1 VSERSSAAGA
11 LAAELHDCRATFT
24 SGAEE
29 PNGREVAL
37 IDELLARIDEADGEL
52 ADWLAAFGGPEPEQ
66 REALADIVSMIV
78 RDLAPQ
84 DAPPSSGP
92 EAALWRE
99 LVILTDRLYGS
110 GVAPLGRLPFI
121 SDKLLELLAAEAE
134 SADRRVDR
142 AGEAGRFLASLA
154 VSRKLNEAVADAV
167 GFAVAPTYRAVFLY
181 DIPGSHVKTHVDTH
195 EYEVVFHLILDHV
208 IPGDGAGSAL
218 VVHRVGEAEPRR
230 VHLSPGE
237 AVALRG
243 RGTIHS
249 WEPMGPDERR
259 TLVAV
264 GFHRA
269 DGR

>member
-1 VSERSSAAGA
+1 MSERSSAAGA
-11 LAAELHDCRATFT
+11 LAAELQPLRGEA
-24 SGAEE
+24 
-29 PNGREVAL
+29 AL
-37 IDELLARIDEADGEL
+37 IDELLERVDEADGEL
-52 ADWLAAFGGPEPEQ
+52 ADWLEAFGGPEPER
-66 REALADIVSMIV
+66 REALADVVSTIV
-78 RDLAPQ
+78 RDLAPE
-84 DAPPSSGP
+84 DAPPASGP

-99 LVILTDRLYGS
+99 LVILIDRLYGS

-134 SADRRVDR
+134 SAGRRVDR

-154 VSRKLNEAVADAV
+154 VSRKLNAAVADAV

-181 DIPGSHVKTHVDTH
+181 DIPGSHVKTHVDTR

-208 IPGDGAGSAL
+208 IPDGGAGSAL
-218 VVHRVGEAEPRR
+218 VVHRPGHVEPER
-230 VHLSPGE
+230 VRLRPGE
-237 AVALRG
+237 GVALRG

-249 WEPMGPDERR
+249 WEPMGADERR